1 MATTATATT
10 MNGAGIAEKVA
21 DARASFRGGR
31 TRPASW
37 RRAQLEALK
46 ALLKKEESRIFEA
59 LWADLRKPRLEAY
72 LTEVGFVIGEID
84 DSLEH
89 LEKWMRPE
97 RKHTS
102 LLAQPGRS
110 WTTHD
115 PLGVVLVIG
124 AWNYPINLLLAPLV
138 GALAGGN
145 AAVLKPSEIAAH
157 TSALMADLVPRY
169 LDPEAVSVVEGGA
182 EETQVLLDER
192 FDLIFFTGGSHVGQ
206 IVLEKAAKHLT
217 PVVLELGGKSPC
229 LVDRDASLEVAA
241 RRIAWGRFS
250 NAGQTCVAPD
260 YVLVHEA
267 VELELLAHLRAAV
280 KAFYGDDPR
289 VSPDYCRIVNDRNF
303 ERLSKLLRDGE
314 VVCGGKAEAKERFIA
329 PTILRS
335 VSPDAPVMRD
345 EIFGPILPVLTVPN
359 MDAAIEFVTD
369 RPKPLALYVFSN
381 NEVTQHKVVDRTSS
395 GNACI
400 NDVIMHM
407 VVPELPFGG
416 VGDSGM
422 GRYHGQ
428 WSFETFTH
436 RKGVLSRSTH
446 LDFPVRYPPYTD
458 GHLALM
464 KIID

>member
-1 MATTATATT
+1 MATTMT
-10 MNGAGIAEKVA
+10 MNEAGIAEKVA
-21 DARASFRGGR
+21 KARASSRGGR
-31 TRPASW
+31 TRPGSW

-84 DSLEH
+84 DALEH
-89 LEKWMRPE
+89 LERWMRPE

-110 WTTHD
+110 WTIHD

-169 LDPEAVSVVEGGA
+169 LDSEAVSVVEGGA
-182 EETQVLLDER
+182 DETQALLDER

-280 KAFYGDDPR
+280 NAFYGDDPR

-314 VVCGGKAEAKERFIA
+314 VVCGGKAEAKERYIA
-329 PTILRS
+329 PTILRR
-335 VSPDAPVMRD
+335 VSPEAPVMQD
-345 EIFGPILPVLTVPN
+345 EIFGPILPVLTVSN

-369 RPKPLALYVFSN
+369 RPKPLALYLFSN
-381 NEVTQHKVVDRTSS
+381 NEATQHKVVDRTSS

-436 RKGVLSRSTH
+436 RKGVLSRMTH

-464 KIID
+464 KLID

>member
-1 MATTATATT
+1 MATTMT
-10 MNGAGIAEKVA
+10 MNEAGIVEKVA
-21 DARASFRGGR
+21 EARASFRGGR
-31 TRPASW
+31 TRPGSW

-46 ALLKKEESRIFEA
+46 SLLKKEESRIFEA

-72 LTEVGFVIGEID
+72 LTEVGFVISEID
-84 DSLEH
+84 DALEH
-89 LEKWMRPE
+89 LERWMKPE

-110 WTTHD
+110 WTVHD

-145 AAVLKPSEIAAH
+145 AAVLKPSEIAAN

-169 LDPEAVSVVEGGA
+169 LESEAVSVVEGGA
-182 EETQVLLDER
+182 PETQALLDER

-267 VELELLAHLRAAV
+267 VEVELVAHLRAAV
-280 KAFYGDDPR
+280 SAFYGDDPR
-289 VSPDYCRIVNDRNF
+289 ESPDYCRIVNDRNF

-314 VVCGGKAEAKERFIA
+314 VVCGGKADAKERYIA
-329 PTILRS
+329 PTILRR
-335 VSPDAPVMRD
+335 VSPEAPVMKD
-345 EIFGPILPVLTVPN
+345 EIFGPILPVLTVKN

-369 RPKPLALYVFSN
+369 RPKPLALYLFSN
-381 NEVTQHKVVDRTSS
+381 NEATQHKVVDRTSS

-436 RKGVLSRSTH
+436 RKGVLSRTNH

-464 KIID
+464 KLID

>member
-1 MATTATATT
+1 M
-10 MNGAGIAEKVA
+10 
-21 DARASFRGGR
+21 
-31 TRPASW
+31 
-37 RRAQLEALK
+37 
-46 ALLKKEESRIFEA
+46 
-59 LWADLRKPRLEAY
+59 
-72 LTEVGFVIGEID
+72 
-84 DSLEH
+84 
-89 LEKWMRPE
+89 
-97 RKHTS
+97 
-102 LLAQPGRS
+102 
-110 WTTHD
+110 
-115 PLGVVLVIG
+115 VLVIG

-145 AAVLKPSEIAAH
+145 AAVLKPSEISVH
-157 TSALMADLVPRY
+157 TAALMADLVPRY
-169 LDPEAVSVVEGGA
+169 LDPEAVSVVEGAA
-182 EETQVLLDER
+182 EETQALLGER
-192 FDLIFFTGGSHVGQ
+192 FDLIFFTGGGRVCQ

-280 KAFYGDDPR
+280 TAFYGHDPR
-289 VSPDYCRIVNDRNF
+289 KSPDYCRIVNDRNF

-314 VVCGGKAEAKERFIA
+314 VVCGGKAEAEERYIA
-329 PTILRS
+329 PTILRG
-335 VSPDAPVMRD
+335 VSPKAPVMQD
-345 EIFGPILPVLTVPN
+345 EIFGPILPVLTVPSMN
-359 MDAAIEFVTD
+359 AAIEFVTD
-369 RPKPLALYVFSN
+369 RPKPLALYLFSN
-381 NEVTQHKVVDRTSS
+381 DEATQRKVIDQTSS
-395 GNACI
+395 GNVCI

-436 RKGVLSRSTH
+436 RKGVLAKSTH
-446 LDFPVRYPPYTD
+446 LDIPVRYPPYTD

-464 KIID
+464 KLID

>member
-1 MATTATATT
+1 LATTIG
-10 MNGAGIAEKVA
+10 GAGIAEKVA
-21 DARASFRGGR
+21 EARASFRGGR
-31 TRPASW
+31 TRPESW

-46 ALLKKEESRIFEA
+46 ALLKKEESAIFEA
-59 LWADLRKPRLEAY
+59 LWADLRKPRLEGY
-72 LTEVGFVIGEID
+72 FSEVGFVIGEID
-84 DSLEH
+84 DALQH
-89 LEKWMRPE
+89 LERWMRPE
-97 RKHTS
+97 RKHTT

-157 TSALMADLVPRY
+157 TSALIADLVPRY

-182 EETQVLLDER
+182 EETQALLDER
-192 FDLIFFTGGSHVGQ
+192 FDLIFFTGGGRVGQ

-280 KAFYGDDPR
+280 TAFYGDDPR

-314 VVCGGKAEAKERFIA
+314 VVCGGKAEAKERYIA
-329 PTILRS
+329 PTILRR
-335 VSPDAPVMRD
+335 VSPEAPVMQD
-345 EIFGPILPVLTVPN
+345 EIFGPILPVLTVPS

-369 RPKPLALYVFSN
+369 RPKPLALYLFSN
-381 NEVTQHKVVDRTSS
+381 DEATQQKVVDRTSS

-416 VGDSGM
+416 VGGSGM

-436 RKGVLSRSTH
+436 RKGVLSRTTH

-464 KIID
+464 KLID

>member
-1 MATTATATT
+1 
-10 MNGAGIAEKVA
+10 
-21 DARASFRGGR
+21 
-31 TRPASW
+31 
-37 RRAQLEALK
+37 
-46 ALLKKEESRIFEA
+46 
-59 LWADLRKPRLEAY
+59 
-72 LTEVGFVIGEID
+72 
-84 DSLEH
+84 
-89 LEKWMRPE
+89 MRPE

-110 WTTHD
+110 WTVHD

-169 LDPEAVSVVEGGA
+169 LDSGAVSVVEGGA
-182 EETQVLLDER
+182 EETQALLDER

-260 YVLVHEA
+260 YVLVQEA
-267 VELELLAHLRAAV
+267 VELELLSHLRAAV
-280 KAFYGDDPR
+280 HRASTVTTPERARTTAGSSTTATLRGFRNCSTTARSSAGVKPR
-289 VSPDYCRIVNDRNF
+289 PKSDTSPRRSFGGVSP
-303 ERLSKLLRDGE
+303 E
-314 VVCGGKAEAKERFIA
+314 
-329 PTILRS
+329 
-335 VSPDAPVMRD
+335 APVMKE

-359 MDAAIEFVTD
+359 MDAAIDFVTD
-369 RPKPLALYVFSN
+369 RPKPLALYLFSN
-381 NEVTQHKVVDRTSS
+381 NEATQHKVVDQTSS

-436 RKGVLSRSTH
+436 RKGVLSRTTH

-464 KIID
+464 KLID